1 SASGCA
7 PPASPASTRSRY
19 RVSTSSSPR
28 SSSTSPPSR
37 RRRTTASRHGRSSRS
52 NVVDRR
58 RPRRVY
64 GTGDEPDP
72 RFTLANERTLLAW
85 MRTALALVVA
95 GIAVTALAELG
106 EPIRFVK
113 VTSGLAFLAGAVT
126 AVVGW
131 RQWYRAEKIGRA

>member
-1 SASGCA
+1 MA
-7 PPASPASTRSRY
+7 
-19 RVSTSSSPR
+19 
-28 SSSTSPPSR
+28 
-37 RRRTTASRHGRSSRS
+37 
-52 NVVDRR
+52 DRR

-113 VTSGLAFLAGAVT
+113 VTSGLAFFAGAVT

-131 RQWYRAEKIGRA
+131 RQWARAEAAMRRGEALPSALGAVVVVAGVLGLALMGVLALLVADL